1 MTDVTPTTEQ
11 RVLLDVLGNVPSGW
25 DFDVSYPSHPTVTH
39 RFGEFPEL
47 RLTKTTDSEPI
58 EVAVRA
64 VITDEPVFHG
74 YVVTTT
80 YPEPALLSPDCRE
93 RRLTSLSHDELTA
106 DGVSI
111 THHDGAAPS
120 GRTAVEQSLSLS
132 AGARLAGYYA
142 DTLAADAVTVEES
155 SPSAVSA
162 TDD

>member
-1 MTDVTPTTEQ
+1 MTDATPTTEQ
-11 RVLLDVLGNVPSGW
+11 RILLDVLGNVPPEW

-39 RFGEFPEL
+39 RFGEYPEL
-47 RLTKTTDSEPI
+47 VLTAGAGERV

-74 YVVTTT
+74 YAVTTT

-106 DGVSI
+106 NGVSI
-111 THHDGAAPS
+111 THHAGAVPS
-120 GRTAVEQSLSLS
+120 DETAVEQSLSLS
-132 AGARLAGYYA
+132 AAARLASYYV
-142 DTLAADAVTVEES
+142 DTLATEAVVEKS
-155 SPSAVSA
+155 ARNAVSA